1 MSIYKSTL
9 NTSKQKK
16 EKKVKPEKIKTKR
29 EPIIRVSKYI
39 AIVAL
44 IFSALCFVGLCA
56 PSNFVK
62 NFLLGLLGI
71 SAYPIC
77 LLTIFLCSISLG
89 KTKYDVNKK
98 YTIFLSCALFFV
110 LMVVHLILTTRI
122 DTNSYS
128 QYLRDTYNLKTSG
141 AGVIMSLFTYWMK
154 KYLTVVGAYIFSI
167 ILLTVFI
174 GLIIDARNTNNKVE
188 ENEPVK
194 SKFDFGGMIDGMQEK
209 EEPQVEI
216 TLKHKQQE
224 LKKQIAKQR
233 LGMEKGSSTIISSSM
248 RLDEI
253 PDTPVKYKS
262 KRDYILTPPDI
273 VIPDYDKPKTETVER
288 KPVFEQPEIKKP
300 DLSSKIEL
308 NSDIFVT
315 DTDDFYKDAKIIEGK
330 DLSEPNKI
338 EEVEP
343 VSSPQADI
351 SWQTNSSNNITEK
364 PSNNYSEIK
373 PNTYNNQPIESSTPN
388 ITSNP
393 IFNRK
398 NEEENNWNQNI
409 KQIFKDNASAKEYE
423 TEEYETEEYE
433 TEEYETEEYETEN
446 FEDFDDSNDIDTIEN
461 FDSNNQTIK
470 IKEENIDI
478 SSQPINQSQNTT
490 QSTLYNNVP
499 NTEIKLPSSN
509 PSEVVRSATF
519 TTPNNVY
526 TREIVE
532 EKKEENPL
540 GRPKKHHANY
550 VKPPIE
556 LLEHLENVEVVSD
569 EECNENIEKLERV
582 LEDFKINAKV
592 KAVQVGPA
600 VTRYEIGMP
609 QGVSVK
615 KVQFHADDI
624 AMALASNGSIRIEA
638 PIPGKNAVGIEV
650 PNKAVMGV
658 SLREM
663 IESPDY
669 QQRVNPMSFVLGKD
683 INGSVQFCNLDKMP
697 HLLVAGSTGSGKSV
711 CLNTM
716 LISMIY
722 KSSPEDL
729 RLILIDPKTVEFSTY
744 ARLPHLLTPE
754 IITTKDQTINALNW
768 AIKEMEARYGL
779 LQRNQVVNIKEYN
792 NLDIVKNNE
801 VEKLPYIVI
810 VIDELGDLMIEAK
823 REMEERI
830 MKLAQKSRAAGIHL
844 VIATQRPSVDV
855 ITGTIKANLPS
866 RIAFALTNF
875 ADSKTVLDMGG
886 AEKLLGKGDMLF
898 KPSDLPEP
906 RRVQGA
912 FISSK
917 EVASVVKFIKENNTP
932 DFDEDAQKD
941 INQTAEV
948 SAQTPN
954 GESVSF
960 DPVLKDALRFFI
972 QANQASITLVQRRF
986 GVGYAR
992 AARIIDQMEQNGFI
1006 SPADGSKPR
1015 QVLISLEEFNLI
1027 FNQ

>member
-9 NTSKQKK
+9 NTSKPKK
-16 EKKVKPEKIKTKR
+16 EKAPKIKTKR
-29 EPIIRVSKYI
+29 KPIISVSKFI
-39 AIVAL
+39 IIITLILSAI
-44 IFSALCFVGLCA
+44 FFVCLCA
-56 PSNFVK
+56 PNNFVK
-62 NFLLGLLGI
+62 NFLLGVIGI
-71 SAYPIC
+71 SAYPMC
-77 LLTIFLCSISLG
+77 LLSILLCSISLG
-89 KTKYDVNKK
+89 NTKYEVNKK
-98 YTIFLSCALFFV
+98 YTIYLSCVLFFII
-110 LMVVHLILTTRI
+110 MVAHLILTTRI
-122 DTNSYS
+122 STNSYG
-128 QYLRDTYNLKTSG
+128 QYLHDTYQLKTSG
-141 AGVIMSLFTYWMK
+141 AGVVMSLFTYFMK
-154 KYLTVVGAYIFSI
+154 KYLTTVGAYIFSI

-174 GLIIDARNTNNKVE
+174 GLLVDSRNAKPKIE
-188 ENEPVK
+188 QQQSK
-194 SKFDFGGMIDGMQEK
+194 SKFDFGGMIDGSNEQPK
-209 EEPQVEI
+209 EDIEI
-216 TLKHKQQE
+216 TLKHKQE
-224 LKKQIAKQR
+224 NLKKQIAKQK
-233 LGMEKGSSTIISSSM
+233 LGMENGSSTIISSSM
-248 RLDEI
+248 HIDEI
-253 PDTPVKYKS
+253 PDTPTKYKS

-273 VIPDYDKPKTETVER
+273 KIPDYNQLKQETVES
-288 KPVFEQPEIKKP
+288 KPIFETNQVKKH
-300 DLSSKIEL
+300 DLASKIEL
-308 NSDIFVT
+308 NSDIFIT
-315 DTDDFYKDAKIIEGK
+315 DTDEFYKDAKVIEGK
-330 DLSEPNKI
+330 DLNEDDKI
-338 EEVEP
+338 
-343 VSSPQADI
+343 Q
-351 SWQTNSSNNITEK
+351 
-364 PSNNYSEIK
+364 EIK
-373 PNTYNNQPIESSTPN
+373 PNTNPSWKDINLNETTKTNSQEITPIQSPSYDNNNVNAENIE
-388 ITSNP
+388 TSNLYNKISIEP
-393 IFNRK
+393 TNLKSNNIYDFNRD
-398 NEEENNWNQNI
+398 EQNNWNNNI
-409 KQIFKDNASAKEYE
+409 KQIFNDNSDTVEDIE
-423 TEEYETEEYE
+423 
-433 TEEYETEEYETEN
+433 
-446 FEDFDDSNDIDTIEN
+446 EDFD
-461 FDSNNQTIK
+461 
-470 IKEENIDI
+470 ENIDEFETDEFPKV
-478 SSQPINQSQNTT
+478 STQTINPQSNYQTANAYQNNDYSKT
-490 QSTLYNNVP
+490 P

-540 GRPKKHHANY
+540 GRPKKQHLEY
-550 VKPPIE
+550 VKPPIS
-556 LLEHLENVEVVSD
+556 LLEHLENVEVVTD

-582 LEDFKINAKV
+582 LQDFKINAKV

-650 PNKAVMGV
+650 PNRTVMGV

-663 IESPDY
+663 IESPDF
-669 QQRVNPMSFVLGKD
+669 QQRVSPMSFVLGKD

-792 NLDIVKNNE
+792 NLDIVKNGE

-912 FISSK
+912 FISSR
-917 EVASVVKFIKENNTP
+917 EVASVVKFIKENNP
-932 DFDEDAQKD
+932 ADFDEDAQKD
-941 INQTAEV
+941 INQSAEV
-948 SAQTPN
+948 TSQTQT
-954 GESVSF
+954 GENVSF

-1015 QVLISLEEFNLI
+1015 QVLISLEEYNLI
-1027 FNQ
+1027 FNS

>member
-1 MSIYKSTL
+1 MQRGKVVSIYKSTL

-16 EKKVKPEKIKTKR
+16 DKKQKAPKIKTKR
-29 EPIIRVSKYI
+29 EPIMKVSKYLV
-39 AIVAL
+39 IVAL
-44 IFSALCFVGLCA
+44 VLSAVCFVALCA

-62 NFLLGLLGI
+62 NFLLGLIGI

-77 LLTIFLCSISLG
+77 LLTIFLCAMGLG
-89 KTKYDVNKK
+89 KTKYEVNKK
-98 YTIFLSCALFFV
+98 YTMYLSCALFFV
-110 LMVVHLILTTRI
+110 LMVVHLILTTKI
-122 DTNSYS
+122 DTNTYS
-128 QYLRDTYNLKTSG
+128 QYLSDTYSLKTSG
-141 AGVIMSLFTYWMK
+141 AGVVMSLFTYWMK
-154 KYLTVVGAYIFSI
+154 KYLTVVGAYVFSV

-174 GLIIDARNTNNKVE
+174 GLILDTRHASQQVPEKQPE
-188 ENEPVK
+188 K
-194 SKFDFGGMIDGMQEK
+194 SKFDFGGMIDGVREEEK
-209 EEPQVEI
+209 PVEI
-216 TLKHKQQE
+216 TLKHKQE
-224 LKKQIAKQR
+224 DLKKKIAKQK
-233 LGMEKGSSTIISSSM
+233 LGMENGSSTIISSSM
-248 RLDEI
+248 HLEDI
-253 PDTPVKYKS
+253 PDTPAKYKS
-262 KRDYILTPPDI
+262 KREYILTPPEI
-273 VIPDYDKPKTETVER
+273 SIPEYDNPKVETIER
-288 KPVFEQPEIKKP
+288 KPIFEQPKSQKP
-300 DLSSKIEL
+300 DLASKIEL

-315 DTDDFYKDAKIIEGK
+315 DTDDFYKDAKVIEGK
-330 DLSEPNKI
+330 DLGEDNKI
-338 EEVEP
+338 
-343 VSSPQADI
+343 Q
-351 SWQTNSSNNITEK
+351 
-364 PSNNYSEIK
+364 EIK
-373 PNTYNNQPIESSTPN
+373 PDLQKPSWQEQNRPIESPKSNYQETYYQEIKPVENNYNNQAQNIEN
-388 ITSNP
+388 IQLKQHD
-393 IFNRK
+393 IFSRNR
-398 NEEENNWNQNI
+398 NEQNEWNNNI
-409 KQIFKDNASAKEYE
+409 KQIFNDNSAEYE
-423 TEEYETEEYE
+423 ENLDDFETSEVEDSEELTSPIPQ
-433 TEEYETEEYETEN
+433 TT
-446 FEDFDDSNDIDTIEN
+446 
-461 FDSNNQTIK
+461 NNY
-470 IKEENIDI
+470 
-478 SSQPINQSQNTT
+478 QNNAY
-490 QSTLYNNVP
+490 SKAP

-509 PSEVVRSATF
+509 TSEVVRSATF
-519 TTPNNVY
+519 TTPNNIY
-526 TREIVE
+526 TREVAE

-540 GRPKKHHANY
+540 GRPKKHHAEY
-550 VKPPIE
+550 IKPPID
-556 LLEHLENVEVVSD
+556 LLEHLENVEVVTE

-650 PNKAVMGV
+650 PNRTVMGV

-663 IESPDY
+663 LESPDY
-669 QQRVNPMSFVLGKD
+669 QQRINPMSFVLGKD

-729 RLILIDPKTVEFSTY
+729 RLILVDPKTVEFSTY

-792 NLDIVKNNE
+792 NLDIVKNGE

-912 FISSK
+912 YISSR
-917 EVASVVKFIKENNTP
+917 EVASVVKFIKENNRP

-941 INQTAEV
+941 INQSADVT
-948 SAQTPN
+948 AQTQSGDTVN
-954 GESVSF
+954 F

-1015 QVLISLEEFNLI
+1015 QVLISLEEYNLI
-1027 FNQ
+1027 FNN

>member
-16 EKKVKPEKIKTKR
+16 EKKVKPEKIKIKR
-29 EPIIRVSKYI
+29 EPIIKLSKYI
-39 AIVAL
+39 AIIVL
-44 IFSALCFVGLCA
+44 IISAVCFVGLCA
-56 PSNFVK
+56 PSNFIK
-62 NFLLGLLGI
+62 NFLLGVIGI
-71 SAYPIC
+71 SAYPVC
-77 LLTIFLCSISLG
+77 LLSILLCSVSIG
-89 KTKYDVNKK
+89 KTKYEVNKK
-98 YTIFLSCALFFV
+98 YVAFLICALFCSI
-110 LMVVHLILTTRI
+110 MVVHLILTTRI
-122 DTNSYS
+122 STDSYTK
-128 QYLRDTYNLKTSG
+128 YLSETYKLKTSG

-154 KYLTVVGAYIFSI
+154 KYLTTVGAYIFSI

-174 GLIIDARNTNNKVE
+174 GLIIDTAHSSHQEQEKVAS
-188 ENEPVK
+188 K
-194 SKFDFGGMIDGMQEK
+194 SKFDFGEMIDGPKAEEK
-209 EEPQVEI
+209 PVEV
-216 TLKHKQQE
+216 TLKYKQE
-224 LKKQIAKQR
+224 DLKRKIAKQK
-233 LGMEKGSSTIISSSM
+233 LGMESGSSTIISSSM
-248 RLDEI
+248 RIDDI
-253 PDTPVKYKS
+253 ADTPKKYKS
-262 KRDYILTPPDI
+262 KREYILTPPEI
-273 VIPDYDKPKTETVER
+273 VVPEYDKPASPHIER
-288 KPVFEQPEIKKP
+288 KPIFEQPKLEKT

-308 NSDIFVT
+308 NSDIFVS
-315 DTDDFYKDAKIIEGK
+315 DTEDFYKDAKIIEGK
-330 DLSEPNKI
+330 DLDIENKI
-338 EEVEP
+338 SKPEYNQNQTIHNERQESNSSYINIQQTDTIKPEQNTPSYETKQNLNQFINNMEIKPTPAYNDIEETSDEL
-343 VSSPQADI
+343 DI
-351 SWQTNSSNNITEK
+351 NEDSFDEEDFETYYEDELNETDDNLDETGDELEFEEEQNTNINPANAYNNSSNN
-364 PSNNYSEIK
+364 
-373 PNTYNNQPIESSTPN
+373 
-388 ITSNP
+388 
-393 IFNRK
+393 
-398 NEEENNWNQNI
+398 
-409 KQIFKDNASAKEYE
+409 
-423 TEEYETEEYE
+423 
-433 TEEYETEEYETEN
+433 
-446 FEDFDDSNDIDTIEN
+446 
-461 FDSNNQTIK
+461 
-470 IKEENIDI
+470 
-478 SSQPINQSQNTT
+478 
-490 QSTLYNNVP
+490 
-499 NTEIKLPSSN
+499 EIKLPSTN
-509 PSEVVRSATF
+509 TSEVVRSASF
-519 TTPNNVY
+519 TNPQNVY
-526 TREIVE
+526 TKEIVP
-532 EKKEENPL
+532 EKKEENQL
-540 GRPKKHHANY
+540 GRPKKYHAEY
-550 VKPPIE
+550 IKPPVN
-556 LLEHLENVEVVSD
+556 LLEYLENVQTVSD
-569 EECNENIEKLERV
+569 EECCENIEKLERV
-582 LEDFKINAKV
+582 LQDFKINAKV

-615 KVQFHADDI
+615 KVQFHSDDI

-650 PNKAVMGV
+650 PNNTVMGV

-669 QQRVNPMSFVLGKD
+669 QQRINPMSFVLGKD

-744 ARLPHLLTPE
+744 AKLPHLLTPE

-912 FISSK
+912 FISSR
-917 EVASVVKFIKENNTP
+917 EVASVVKFIKENNSP
-932 DFDEDAQKD
+932 DFDEDVQKD
-941 INQTAEV
+941 INKSNEV
-948 SAQTPN
+948 SAQTS
-954 GESVSF
+954 GGDGVSF

-1006 SPADGSKPR
+1006 SPSDGSKPR
-1015 QVLISLEEFNLI
+1015 QVLISLEEYNLI
-1027 FNQ
+1027 FKQ

>member
-16 EKKVKPEKIKTKR
+16 EKKVKPEKIKTKL

-39 AIVAL
+39 AIIAL
-44 IFSALCFVGLCA
+44 VLSAICFVGLCA
-56 PSNFVK
+56 PSNFIK
-62 NFLLGLLGI
+62 NFLLGLLGL

-77 LLTIFLCSISLG
+77 LLTIFLCAMGLG

-98 YTIFLSCALFFV
+98 YVIFLTCALFFV
-110 LMVVHLILTTRI
+110 LMVIHLILTTRL
-122 DTNSYS
+122 DLNSYS

-141 AGVIMSLFTYWMK
+141 AGIIMSLATYWMK
-154 KYLTVVGAYIFSI
+154 KYLTVVGAYIFSV

-174 GLIIDARNTNNKVE
+174 GLIIDSRNSNNKIE
-188 ENEPVK
+188 QDTPTK
-194 SKFDFGGMIDGMQEK
+194 SKFDFGGMIDGLDKNEK
-209 EEPQVEI
+209 PQVEI
-216 TLKHKQQE
+216 TLKHKQEQ
-224 LKKQIAKQR
+224 LKKQMAKQR
-233 LGMEKGSSTIISSSM
+233 LGMEQGSSTIISSSM

-273 VIPDYDKPKTETVER
+273 VIPEYGKETKASEHKPIFEQTEKPKH
-288 KPVFEQPEIKKP
+288 

-330 DLSEPNKI
+330 DLSENNKI
-338 EEVEP
+338 EE
-343 VSSPQADI
+343 
-351 SWQTNSSNNITEK
+351 
-364 PSNNYSEIK
+364 IK
-373 PNTYNNQPIESSTPN
+373 PNINQQDTVIDEQKDNPNRIVEPTINNYDNINSTINIEAIQDDTKISSQDN
-388 ITSNP
+388 ISNS

-409 KQIFKDNASAKEYE
+409 KQIFKDNSSVDELDDIE
-423 TEEYETEEYE
+423 DFDD
-433 TEEYETEEYETEN
+433 TEN
-446 FEDFDDSNDIDTIEN
+446 FEEFDNVEQFEDDETFEGIECGYG
-461 FDSNNQTIK
+461 DDNNLAQPT
-470 IKEENIDI
+470 
-478 SSQPINQSQNTT
+478 QPINQYQNLSQNTF
-490 QSTLYNNVP
+490 NN
-499 NTEIKLPSSN
+499 NTETEIKLPSTN
-509 PSEVVRSATF
+509 TSEVVRSATF
-519 TTPNNVY
+519 TTPNNIY
-526 TREIVE
+526 TKEVVE

-540 GRPKKHHANY
+540 GRPKKHHAEY
-550 VKPPIE
+550 VKPPIN
-556 LLEHLENVEVVSD
+556 LLEYLENVETVSD
-569 EECNENIEKLERV
+569 EECNENIDKLERV
-582 LEDFKINAKV
+582 LQDFKINAKV

-669 QQRVNPMSFVLGKD
+669 QQRANPMSFVLGKD

-754 IITTKDQTINALNW
+754 IITTKEQTINALNW

-917 EVASVVKFIKENNTP
+917 EVASIVKFIKENNNP

-941 INQTAEV
+941 INQTAETT
-948 SAQTPN
+948 AQTSN
-954 GESVSF
+954 GETVSF

-1015 QVLISLEEFNLI
+1015 QVLISLEEYNLI
-1027 FNQ
+1027 FNS

>member
-9 NTSKQKK
+9 NTSKPKK
-16 EKKVKPEKIKTKR
+16 EKKLKENKIKTKR
-29 EPIIRVSKYI
+29 ERVVNVSKYVI
-39 AIVAL
+39 CVLLVVSAI
-44 IFSALCFVGLCA
+44 SFVCLCA
-56 PSNFVK
+56 PSNFIK
-62 NFLLGLLGI
+62 NFLLGLIGI

-77 LLTIFLCSISLG
+77 LLTAFLCIIGLG

-98 YTIFLSCALFFV
+98 YVIYLSCALFFV

-122 DTNSYS
+122 ELNGFW
-128 QYLRDTYNLKTSG
+128 QYLKDTYQLKTSG
-141 AGVIMSLFTYWMK
+141 AGIIMSLFTYVMK
-154 KYLTVVGAYIFSI
+154 KYLTTVGAYVFSI
-167 ILLTVFI
+167 IILTVFI
-174 GLIIDARNTNNKVE
+174 GLIIDARQNANVEQEKKVE
-188 ENEPVK
+188 K
-194 SKFDFGGMIDGMQEK
+194 SNFNFGELIDGDNK
-209 EEPQVEI
+209 EDVAIDINYKQNEI
-216 TLKHKQQE
+216 
-224 LKKQIAKQR
+224 KKQIAKQK
-233 LGMEKGSSTIISSSM
+233 LGMEKGSSTIISSSA
-248 RLDEI
+248 RLEDI
-253 PDTPVKYKS
+253 PDTPAKYKS
-262 KRDYILTPPDI
+262 KREYILTPPDI
-273 VIPDYDKPKTETVER
+273 SIPEYNTIKPESAR
-288 KPVFEQPEIKKP
+288 KPVFENPNLDNAKP
-300 DLSSKIEL
+300 DLANKVEL
-308 NSDIFVT
+308 NSDIFVS
-315 DTDDFYKDAKIIEGK
+315 DTDEFYKDAKIIEGK
-330 DLSEPNKI
+330 DINFDEKI
-338 EEVEP
+338 QHPATENR
-343 VSSPQADI
+343 QADVD
-351 SWQTNSSNNITEK
+351 NL
-364 PSNNYSEIK
+364 
-373 PNTYNNQPIESSTPN
+373 NTLQDYKTNNQYATHLSNELDQNGFDSKTDESQDNWKQNVKQIFSINNEEEADNPIESVDENDDDFNKDFTESITH
-388 ITSNP
+388 TSNDHV
-393 IFNRK
+393 
-398 NEEENNWNQNI
+398 NNL
-409 KQIFKDNASAKEYE
+409 
-423 TEEYETEEYE
+423 
-433 TEEYETEEYETEN
+433 
-446 FEDFDDSNDIDTIEN
+446 DSV
-461 FDSNNQTIK
+461 NNK
-470 IKEENIDI
+470 F
-478 SSQPINQSQNTT
+478 
-490 QSTLYNNVP
+490 
-499 NTEIKLPSSN
+499 NTEIKLPSTN
-509 PSEVVRSATF
+509 TSEVVRSATF
-519 TTPNNVY
+519 KTENNVF
-526 TREIVE
+526 TKEVVE
-532 EKKEENPL
+532 EKKEENLL
-540 GRPKKHHANY
+540 GRPKKYHAEY
-550 VKPPIE
+550 VKPPVE
-556 LLEHLENVEVVSD
+556 LLEYLENVETVSE

-650 PNKAVMGV
+650 PNRTVMGV

-663 IESPDY
+663 IESLDY
-669 QQRVNPMSFVLGKD
+669 QKRVNPMSFVLGKD

-744 ARLPHLLTPE
+744 ANLPHLLTPE

-792 NLDIVKNNE
+792 NLDIVKNGE

-810 VIDELGDLMIEAK
+810 VVDELGDLMIDAK

-912 FISSK
+912 YISSR
-917 EVASVVKFIKENNTP
+917 EVASVVKFIKENNRP
-932 DFDEDAQKD
+932 DFDEGVQKD
-941 INQTAEV
+941 INQSGET
-948 SAQTPN
+948 SIQTPN
-954 GESVSF
+954 GDNTSF

-1015 QVLISLEEFNLI
+1015 QVLISLEEYNLLFN
-1027 FNQ
+1027 